1 MDSQWPAEALEYLRE
16 RDPVWVRGNADRMII
31 DWRDLRRYARR
42 TISNLAASQRER
54 YGIKMVRR
62 LRALP
67 LDYATLRAPTA
78 YSTFTLNQSDDQLW
92 TTGDTGYLNG

>member
-1 MDSQWPAEALEYLRE
+1 
-16 RDPVWVRGNADRMII
+16 
-31 DWRDLRRYARR
+31 
-42 TISNLAASQRER
+42 
-54 YGIKMVRR
+54 MVRR